1 MNFKFVAGLEIH
13 VQLSTKTKMFC
24 GCPTEGPDIP
34 NTRVCP
40 VCLGYPG
47 TLPVVNREAVVMAIA
62 LGKAL
67 HGHIN
72 NISRFHRKNYFYPD
86 LPKGY
91 QITQGDVPIIEN
103 AYLELSTGK
112 KIPIKRI
119 HLEEDAAKSVHVSST
134 GRLSGAEETLLD
146 FNRSGIPLIEI
157 VTDPV
162 FESPEEAALFVEELQ
177 ATLRYLGISNAQM
190 ELGQLRCDVN
200 VSVELDGKEGTR
212 VEIKN
217 LNSIRAIRQ
226 ALSYEYNRHVGA
238 YKRGE
243 IIPQETLAFDEKTN
257 QTRPM
262 RTKQTS
268 EDYRY
273 FPEPDLPPLVLTS
286 DLFEEADKY
295 SGSFLEAY
303 KNALHWIG
311 KESEARTLALNKDQ
325 YLMYATFAKEGFD
338 TKLLTRIITI
348 DLPNILSEVGK
359 GWNEINQSYI
369 SAILNL
375 QQKGEITAAVAKDL
389 LWQAARDIDPIKYAQ
404 EHQLLGKK
412 DLDLEQ
418 VISEVL
424 EQNPDA
430 VEKYKKGNV
439 NVVSF
444 LLGQV
449 MRKTKGTADPG
460 KTRKL
465 LEERL
470 TKLSE

>member
-47 TLPVVNREAVVMAIA
+47 TLPVVNREAVIMAIA

-67 HGHIN
+67 NGRIN
-72 NISRFHRKNYFYPD
+72 QVSHFHRKNYFYPD

-91 QITQGDVPIIEN
+91 QITQGEVPIIED
-103 AYLELSTGK
+103 ACLQLSTGK
-112 KIPIKRI
+112 NIPIKRI

-200 VSVELDGKEGTR
+200 VSVQVDGKEGTR

-217 LNSIRAIRQ
+217 LNSTRAIRQ
-226 ALSYEYNRHVGA
+226 ALSYEYNRHVDA
-238 YKRGE
+238 YKKGE
-243 IIPQETLAFDEKTN
+243 TVPQETLAFDERTN
-257 QTRPM
+257 RTRPM

-286 DLFEEADKY
+286 DLLEEANKY
-295 SGSFLEAY
+295 KGSFLEAY
-303 KNALHWIG
+303 KNALQWIG
-311 KESEARTLALNKDQ
+311 KENEARTLALNKEQ
-325 YLMYATFAKEGFD
+325 YAVYAAFAEKGFD
-338 TKLLTRIITI
+338 TKLLNRVILI

-359 GWNEINQSYI
+359 DWKEMNQNHLQEI
-369 SAILNL
+369 LTM
-375 QQKGEITAAVAKDL
+375 QQQGKITAAVAKDL
-389 LWQAARDIDPIKYAQ
+389 LWQAARDIDPVEYAE
-404 EHQLLGKK
+404 EHQLLTQKGM
-412 DLDLEQ
+412 DLDQ
-418 VISEVL
+418 IVGEVL
-424 EQNPDA
+424 QQNPDA
-430 VEKYKKGNV
+430 VEKYKKGNT
-439 NVVSF
+439 NVISF

-449 MRKTKGTADPG
+449 MKKTKGTADPVEA
-460 KTRKL
+460 RKL
-465 LEERL
+465 LEGQL
-470 TKLSE
+470 NQFSE

>member
-47 TLPVVNREAVVMAIA
+47 TLPVVNREAVIMAIA

-67 HGHIN
+67 NGRIN
-72 NISRFHRKNYFYPD
+72 QVSHFHRKNYFYPD

-91 QITQGDVPIIEN
+91 QITQGDVPIIED
-103 AYLELSTGK
+103 ACLQLSTGK
-112 KIPIKRI
+112 NIPIKRI

-200 VSVELDGKEGTR
+200 VSVQVDGKEGTR

-217 LNSIRAIRQ
+217 LNSTRAIRQ
-226 ALSYEYNRHVGA
+226 ALSYEYNRHVDA
-238 YKRGE
+238 YKKGE
-243 IIPQETLAFDEKTN
+243 TVPQETLAFDERTN
-257 QTRPM
+257 RTRPM

-286 DLFEEADKY
+286 DLLEEANKY
-295 SGSFLEAY
+295 KGSFLEAY
-303 KNALHWIG
+303 KNALQWIG
-311 KESEARTLALNKDQ
+311 KENEARTLALNKEQ
-325 YLMYATFAKEGFD
+325 YAVYAAFAEKGFD
-338 TKLLTRIITI
+338 TKLLNRVILI

-359 GWNEINQSYI
+359 DWKEMNQNHLQEI
-369 SAILNL
+369 LTM
-375 QQKGEITAAVAKDL
+375 QQQGKITAAVAKDL
-389 LWQAARDIDPIKYAQ
+389 LWQAARDIDPVEYAE
-404 EHQLLGKK
+404 EHQLLTQKGM
-412 DLDLEQ
+412 DLDQ
-418 VISEVL
+418 IVGEVL
-424 EQNPDA
+424 QQNPDA
-430 VEKYKKGNV
+430 VEKYKKGNT
-439 NVVSF
+439 NVISF

-449 MRKTKGTADPG
+449 MKKTKGTADPVEA
-460 KTRKL
+460 RKL
-465 LEERL
+465 LEGQL
-470 TKLSE
+470 NQFSE

>member
-47 TLPVVNREAVVMAIA
+47 TLPVVNREAVIMAIA

-67 HGHIN
+67 NGRIN
-72 NISRFHRKNYFYPD
+72 QISRFHRKNYFYPD

-91 QITQGDVPIIEN
+91 QITQGDVPIIED
-103 AYLELSTGK
+103 ACLQLSTGK

-200 VSVELDGKEGTR
+200 VSVEVDGKEGTR

-217 LNSIRAIRQ
+217 LNSTRAIRQ
-226 ALSYEYNRHVGA
+226 ALSYEYNRHVDA
-238 YKRGE
+238 YKKGE
-243 IIPQETLAFDEKTN
+243 TVPQETLAFDERTN
-257 QTRPM
+257 RTRPM

-286 DLFEEADKY
+286 DLLEEADRY

-303 KNALHWIG
+303 KNALQWIG

-375 QQKGEITAAVAKDL
+375 QQRGEITAAVAKDL

-449 MRKTKGTADPG
+449 MKKTKGTADPG
-460 KTRKL
+460 ETRKL

>member
-47 TLPVVNREAVVMAIA
+47 TLPVVNREAVIMAIA
-62 LGKAL
+62 LGRAL
-67 HGHIN
+67 NGRIN
-72 NISRFHRKNYFYPD
+72 QISHFHRKNYFYPD

-91 QITQGDVPIIEN
+91 QITQGDVPIIED
-103 AYLELSTGK
+103 ACLQLSTGK
-112 KIPIKRI
+112 NIPIKRI

-200 VSVELDGKEGTR
+200 VSVEVDGKEGTR

-217 LNSIRAIRQ
+217 LNSTRAIRQ
-226 ALSYEYNRHVGA
+226 ALSYEYNRHVDA
-238 YKRGE
+238 YKKGE
-243 IIPQETLAFDEKTN
+243 TVPQETLAFDEKTN
-257 QTRPM
+257 RTRPM

-286 DLFEEADKY
+286 DLIEEANKY
-295 SGSFLEAY
+295 KGSFLEAY
-303 KNALHWIG
+303 KNALQWIG
-311 KESEARTLALNKDQ
+311 KENEARTLALNKEQ
-325 YLMYATFAKEGFD
+325 YAVYAAFAEKGFD
-338 TKLLTRIITI
+338 TKLLNRVILI

-359 GWNEINQSYI
+359 DWKEMNQNYLQEI
-369 SAILNL
+369 LTM
-375 QQKGEITAAVAKDL
+375 QQQGKITAAVAKDL
-389 LWQAARDIDPIKYAQ
+389 LWQAARDIDPVEYAE
-404 EHQLLGKK
+404 EHQLLSQKGMN
-412 DLDLEQ
+412 LDQ
-418 VISEVL
+418 IVGEVL
-424 EQNPDA
+424 QQNPDA
-430 VEKYKKGNV
+430 VEKYKKGNT
-439 NVVSF
+439 NVISF

-449 MRKTKGTADPG
+449 MKKTKGTADPVEA
-460 KTRKL
+460 RKL
-465 LEERL
+465 LEGQL
-470 TKLSE
+470 NQFSE